1 VGLLIWFLGLTFQVN
16 ADFLFGSEVEE
27 VTSTTVVD
35 FYERRKVSARS
46 GRSAVDMPTELVIF
60 SPLYVVGT
68 VLFRPFPWEARS
80 PAMAM
85 TALENIFF
93 LWFFVSRG
101 KVLWA
106 NLKLSRKNMLLALC
120 IFLSLGIMAFQSGTG
135 NLGLI
140 ARQRVQFLPYLF
152 MLFM

>member
-1 VGLLIWFLGLTFQVN
+1 M
-16 ADFLFGSEVEE
+16 
-27 VTSTTVVD
+27 
-35 FYERRKVSARS
+35 
-46 GRSAVDMPTELVIF
+46 AV
-60 SPLYVVGT
+60 
-68 VLFRPFPWEARS
+68 
-80 PAMAM
+80 
-85 TALENIFF
+85 TALENVFF

-120 IFLSLGIMAFQSGTG
+120 VFLSLGIMAFQSGTG

-140 ARQRVQFLPYLF
+140 SRQRVQFLPYLF